1 MNNFCLADWLLFLI
15 GCYLGCCVLGVSTTS
30 DVSSYMVQ
38 EYDDDDGKKTFF
50 SLNISGTPANDVG
63 ILDREQTLTL
73 LGSCIDRE

>member
-1 MNNFCLADWLLFLI
+1 
-15 GCYLGCCVLGVSTTS
+15 
-30 DVSSYMVQ
+30 MVQ

-73 LGSCIDRE
+73 VGSCIDREQTLTLLAVWIEDKP